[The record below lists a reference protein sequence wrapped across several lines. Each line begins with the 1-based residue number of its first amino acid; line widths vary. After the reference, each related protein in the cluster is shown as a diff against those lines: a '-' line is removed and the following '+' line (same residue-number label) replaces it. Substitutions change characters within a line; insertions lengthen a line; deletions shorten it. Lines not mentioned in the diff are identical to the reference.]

1 MGEVGGCLMYPMTES
16 GLEDIIKDL
25 CKMMVIVN
33 MFHKGIV
40 LEELHYNQHRFRQ
53 DNNNNNNTVIISIHI
68 NNNSNSSNSFNNS
81 NISNNF
87 NLLHILINILLILV
101 QLLEHPQRAP
111 RTKTSVSFH
120 DKPNN
125 VYLHK

>member
-1 MGEVGGCLMYPMTES
+1 MFPMTES

-25 CKMMVIVN
+25 CKMVIVN

-40 LEELHYNQHRFRQ
+40 LEELLCNQHPFHQ
-53 DNNNNNNTVIISIHI
+53 DNNNSSNNNNKIIIIHI
-68 NNNSNSSNSFNNS
+68 NSSSFNNINSNSSNNS
-81 NISNNF
+81 SSSF

-111 RTKTSVSFH
+111 RTKT
-120 DKPNN
+120 
-125 VYLHK
+125 